1 MCAALDEVIEMKKS
15 TLTPSELAVM
25 MVTELRRFRFDLDD
39 ILIVQVESEQVG
51 TNWRVL
57 GYDRAGR
64 RMHPECQR
72 RVIEVQDDCVNNTML
87 SGPTTSIVAAFV
99 EDVIGPSNRAAN
111 SSVRNRGVRPCR
123 LALGRRG
130 VTFVASSRHVET
142 KP

>member
-1 MCAALDEVIEMKKS
+1 MCAALTEVIEMKKS
-15 TLTPSELAVM
+15 TLTPNELAVM
-25 MVTELRRFRFDLDD
+25 MVTELRQFRFDLDD

-72 RVIEVQDDCVNNTML
+72 RVIEVQESDCVNNTML
-87 SGPTTSIVAAFV
+87 SGPATSIVAAFV
-99 EDVIGPSNRAAN
+99 EDVIGRANRATNSSVSNRAH
-111 SSVRNRGVRPCR
+111 PCR
-123 LALGRRG
+123 PAHGRRDI
-130 VTFVASSRHVET
+130 TFVALSPHVET

>member
-1 MCAALDEVIEMKKS
+1 MKKS

-25 MVTELRRFRFDLDD
+25 MVTELRQFRFDLDD

-72 RVIEVQDDCVNNTML
+72 RVSRSDCVNNTML
-87 SGPTTSIVAAFV
+87 SGPTTSIAAFV
-99 EDVIGPSNRAAN
+99 ENAIGRANRAAN
-111 SSVRNRGVRPCR
+111 SSVSNRAHPCR
-123 LALGRRG
+123 PALGRCD
-130 VTFVASSRHVET
+130 VTFVASSRHLET
-142 KP
+142 KL

>member
-1 MCAALDEVIEMKKS
+1 MCAALTEVIEMKKS

-25 MVTELRRFRFDLDD
+25 MVTELRQFRFDLDD

-72 RVIEVQDDCVNNTML
+72 RVIEVQDRLRQQYDAVWPGDQHR
-87 SGPTTSIVAAFV
+87 SGFPGGR
-99 EDVIGPSNRAAN
+99 D
-111 SSVRNRGVRPCR
+111 RPR
-123 LALGRRG
+123 EQGGEQLRQ
-130 VTFVASSRHVET
+130 
-142 KP
+142 